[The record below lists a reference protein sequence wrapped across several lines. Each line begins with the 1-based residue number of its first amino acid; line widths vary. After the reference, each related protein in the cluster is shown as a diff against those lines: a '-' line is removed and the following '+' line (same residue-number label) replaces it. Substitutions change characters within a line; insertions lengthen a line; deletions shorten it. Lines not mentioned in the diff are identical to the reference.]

1 MMLPG
6 FANIF
11 NKVRKRLWRR
21 SLQSKLLTRWQL
33 NGDFLSV
40 QHQTFTYRSLAIE
53 RIADNRMADTVKMD
67 TELMQSSGQRIRP
80 NERVR
85 LESLDHRE
93 VSQAGLSAGHI
104 YCYSTGA
111 KSPQR
116 LINPAGLLL
125 DTSVHDSKVGF
136 FDGSAGKLSAEMPM
150 RLRIFGKDNYAAGL
164 FIQPM
169 HHVYFVPPFRRKL
182 RKDAGCGFFPLGYGG
197 QALWLIDRNNIVIFK
212 KDRQH
217 YRLSLDLPALRLAG
231 LRYYTFRPESIIK
244 VVDIKRKYN
253 KIFLVIL

>member
-1 MMLPG
+1 
-6 FANIF
+6 
-11 NKVRKRLWRR
+11 V
-21 SLQSKLLTRWQL
+21 TRGSW
-33 NGDFLSV
+33 
-40 QHQTFTYRSLAIE
+40 LAVE
-53 RIADNRMADTVKMD
+53 WVADNRMADTVKMD
-67 TELMQSSGQRIRP
+67 TELMQSSSQRIRP
-80 NERVR
+80 NERVK

-93 VSQAGLSAGHI
+93 LGQAGLSAGHI
-104 YCYSTGA
+104 YCYSTRA

-150 RLRIFGKDNYAAGL
+150 CLCIFGKDDYAAGL

-169 HHVYFVPPFRRKL
+169 YHVYFVPPFRRKL
-182 RKDAGCGFFPLGYGG
+182 RKDAGCGFFPLGDGS
-197 QALWLIDRNNIVIFK
+197 QTLWLINRDNIIIFK
-212 KDRQH
+212 KNWQH
-217 YRLSLDLPALRLAG
+217 YHLSLGLPALRRAG
-231 LRYYTFRPESIIK
+231 LCYYTFRPESIIK